1 MATVLCVW
9 EQGGNLGH
17 LSNLRQPIEIA
28 LELGHRVVLAARELH
43 RVPEALAGLR
53 IELLPA
59 PFKQNVQPADQSAF
73 LSFTHILARQCFS
86 TVAELESYLRAW
98 LCIFDLVKPDLV
110 LYDHSPTA
118 LVASH
123 GRSFKKV
130 ALGSGFYNPPGPA
143 PGAPFAP
150 FSTTTLTP
158 EVLTRLAADEAQ
170 VLGMVN
176 QARVQLALA
185 PLAALADLYHQLD
198 VRLFLTW
205 PELDHFGARPGQRY
219 LGNQTL
225 ATHQLAKWPGVSGP
239 KVFGYLQN
247 MPSLEAL
254 LRDLRASGVRALL
267 WVSDLPP
274 KLRQAYSS
282 ERLQFLDQLVDMNS
296 VGAQADWA
304 ISHSNHSTVGTLMMA
319 GLPQLLIPRHQ
330 EQLLMARRLVAQ
342 GCALLAYQD
351 QPGFAKEINAFLTNP
366 ALRTNAATLAHT
378 CRQRGDPDAKGYIRA
393 ALQTLLPAAGTD
405 KLPLEKTF
413 TEMAQEQ
420 ANKSEDWSDL
430 EGLSADGLDRL
441 T

>member
-1 MATVLCVW
+1 MLCVW

-28 LELGHRVVLAARELH
+28 LQLGHRVVLAARELH
-43 RVPEALAGLR
+43 RVPEVLAGLR

-59 PFKQNVQPADQSAF
+59 PFKQNTQPADQSAF

-86 TVAELESYLRAW
+86 SMAELEMYLRAW

-110 LYDHSPTA
+110 IYDHSPTA

-130 ALGSGFYNPPGPA
+130 SAGTGFFSPPAPG

-150 FSTTTLTP
+150 FSTTVLSP
-158 EVLTRLAADEAQ
+158 EVLARLAADEAQ

-176 QARVQLALA
+176 QARANLALGPVA
-185 PLAALADLYHQLD
+185 SLSDLYHQLD
-198 VRLFLTW
+198 ERLFLTW
-205 PELDHFGARPGQRY
+205 PELDHFGVRPGQRY
-219 LGNQTL
+219 LGVEAL
-225 ATHQLAKWPGVSGP
+225 AAQPAAVWPAGTGP

-254 LRDLRASGVRALL
+254 LSDLRASGACALL
-267 WVSDLPP
+267 WVNDLPP

-282 ERLQFLDQLVDMNS
+282 ERLQFLSHLVDLNS
-296 VGAQADWA
+296 VAAQSDWA
-304 ISHSNHSTVGTLMMA
+304 ISHGNHRTASTLMLA

-330 EQLLMARRLVAQ
+330 EQLLLARRLVAQ
-342 GCALLAYQD
+342 GSALLAYQD
-351 QPGFAKEINAFLTNP
+351 QPGYAKEINALLTNP
-366 ALRTNAATLAHT
+366 ALRTNAVALARS

-393 ALQTLLPAAGTD
+393 AVISILG
-405 KLPLEKTF
+405 
-413 TEMAQEQ
+413 
-420 ANKSEDWSDL
+420 
-430 EGLSADGLDRL
+430 
-441 T
+441 

>member
-1 MATVLCVW
+1 MPESIDPRLREDDGQSRLLTMATVLCVW

-28 LELGHRVVLAARELH
+28 LQLGHRVVLAARELH

-86 TVAELESYLRAW
+86 SVAELEMYLRAW

-123 GRSFKKV
+123 GRPFKKV
-130 ALGSGFYNPPGPA
+130 SVGSGFYNPPAPG

-150 FSTTTLTP
+150 FSTTALTP
-158 EVLTRLAADEAQ
+158 EVLTRLAADESQ
-170 VLGMVN
+170 VLGMIN
-176 QARVQLALA
+176 QARTHLALA
-185 PLAALADLYHQLD
+185 PLAALADLYQQLD
-198 VRLFLTW
+198 ERLFLTW
-205 PELDHFGARPGQRY
+205 PELDHFGVRPGQRY
-219 LGNQTL
+219 LGNQAL
-225 ATHQLAKWPGVSGP
+225 ATHQAAKWPAGTGP

-254 LRDLRASGVRALL
+254 LRDLRASGVCALL
-267 WVSDLPP
+267 WVNDLPP
-274 KLRQAYSS
+274 KLRQAYNS
-282 ERLQFLDQLVDMNS
+282 ERLQFLSHLVDLNS
-296 VGAQADWA
+296 VAAQADWA
-304 ISHSNHSTVGTLMMA
+304 ISHGNHSTASTLMLA

-330 EQLLMARRLVAQ
+330 EQLLMTRRLVEQ
-342 GCALLAYQD
+342 GSALLAYQD
-351 QPGFAKEINAFLTNP
+351 QPGYAKEINALLTNP

-393 ALQTLLPAAGTD
+393 ALTDLLVEVSPI
-405 KLPLEKTF
+405 
-413 TEMAQEQ
+413 M
-420 ANKSEDWSDL
+420 
-430 EGLSADGLDRL
+430 
-441 T
+441 